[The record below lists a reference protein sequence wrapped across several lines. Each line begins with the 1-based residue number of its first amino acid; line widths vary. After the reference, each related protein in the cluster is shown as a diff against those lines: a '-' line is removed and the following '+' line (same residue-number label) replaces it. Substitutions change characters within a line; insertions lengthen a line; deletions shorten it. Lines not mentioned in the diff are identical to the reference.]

1 MRQVPA
7 SIEETT
13 KEDLPATVSLE
24 ARDFDLTSMSMQLA
38 DGDGVKKRNSSTID
52 LPVARRKVI

>member
-1 MRQVPA
+1 M
-7 SIEETT
+7 
-13 KEDLPATVSLE
+13 SLE

-52 LPVARRKVI
+52 LPGERLSEWKIFNGEIGSSSD